1 MRIPRFYFPHQLAL
15 HTSVELPAE
24 VFRHAIQVL
33 RLTVGEQL
41 ILFNGQGGEYQA
53 TLQSVGKRNASVS
66 LDHFKAYD
74 PEAPITITLVQ
85 AIIKPDKMDFALQK
99 AVELGVS
106 AIQPLIT
113 QRSVVRVGKEQA
125 DKKQQH
131 WQGIVTAACEQSG
144 RTRLPTVHAPLN
156 LEDWLIAKGS
166 GTHLILVPGDYP
178 RINALPAQLEPP
190 LSLLIGPEGGFT
202 EEEVQLCLQYGLQ
215 GISLGPRILRAETA
229 TLAAL
234 ALLQHHYGDL

>member
-1 MRIPRFYFPHQLAL
+1 MRIPRFYFPDNLTL
-15 HTSVELPAE
+15 HSTVELPAE

-33 RLTVGEQL
+33 RLTVGETL

-53 TLQSVGKRNASVS
+53 TLQSVGKRSASVS
-66 LDHFKAYD
+66 LDHFNAD
-74 PEAPITITLVQ
+74 DLEAPIAITLVQ

-99 AVELGVS
+99 AVELGVT
-106 AIQPLIT
+106 AIQPLLT
-113 QRSVVRVGKEQA
+113 QRSVVRMGKEQA
-125 DKKQQH
+125 DKKQSH

-156 LEDWLIAKGS
+156 LEAWLATKAS

-178 RINALPAQLEPP
+178 RINALPAQLAPP

-202 EEEVQLCLQYGLQ
+202 EEEVQLCLQHGLQ
-215 GISLGPRILRAETA
+215 GVSLGPRILRAETA